1 MNCRTDKP
9 KNIVSVYS
17 LISLLILISIV
28 FPFLRK
34 LPCPAIR
41 DFTNP
46 IFCRP
51 AIRRVQVNPDI
62 LPSEPFGNRPG
73 RSAAQEW
80 IQYHSADRT
89 HCKDTRLHQSLRKH
103 GKMPVHPIR
112 IGAEIPDITPVARQ
126 LLTFLPAFPF
136 FVDQLIAVEAFI
148 FGVVGTPSFV
158 SCNTARL

>member
-28 FPFLRK
+28 SPLLRNLPF
-34 LPCPAIR
+34 PAIR
-41 DFTNP
+41 YFTNP

-62 LPSEPFGNRPG
+62 LPSEPLCNRSG
-73 RSAAQEW
+73 RSAAEER
-80 IQYHSADRT
+80 IQYHSADRAP
-89 HCKDTRLHQSLRKH
+89 CKDARLHQSLRKH
-103 GKMPVHPIR
+103 GKMSVHSVR
-112 IGAEIPDITPVARQ
+112 IGAEIPDIPPVARQ

-136 FVDQLIAVEAFI
+136 FVD
-148 FGVVGTPSFV
+148 
-158 SCNTARL
+158 